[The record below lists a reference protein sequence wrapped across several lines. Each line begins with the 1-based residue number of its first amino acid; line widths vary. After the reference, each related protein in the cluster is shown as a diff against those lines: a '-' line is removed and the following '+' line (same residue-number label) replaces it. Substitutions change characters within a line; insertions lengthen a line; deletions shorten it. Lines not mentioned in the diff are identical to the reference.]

1 MKYMINL
8 GFSLVE
14 KNYKTPYGEADLVM
28 KKDGSTYFIEVKTRS
43 GTLFGDPKDAVDK
56 KKIEKYGKISE
67 YYLQSHEDED
77 IRFCVAEVLNGE
89 INVLYDAF

>member
-1 MKYMINL
+1 MKYMREL

-56 KKIEKYGKISE
+56 KKIEK
-67 YYLQSHEDED
+67 
-77 IRFCVAEVLNGE
+77 
-89 INVLYDAF
+89 

>member
-1 MKYMINL
+1 MINL

-14 KNYKTPYGEADLVM
+14 KNYKTPYGEADLIM

-56 KKIEKYGKISE
+56 KKIEKNGKISE
-67 YYLQSHEDED
+67 YYLLTHEDED

>member
-1 MKYMINL
+1 MREL

-14 KNYKTPYGEADLVM
+14 KNYNTPYGEADLIM

-56 KKIEKYGKISE
+56 KKIEKYGNISE
-67 YYLQSHEDED
+67 YYLLTHEDED

>member
-1 MKYMINL
+1 MINL

-43 GTLFGDPKDAVDK
+43 GTLFGDPKDEVDK

>member
-1 MKYMINL
+1 MQKL
-8 GFSLVE
+8 GFFLVCQ
-14 KNYKTPYGEADLVM
+14 NYKTPYGEADLIM

-56 KKIEKYGKISE
+56 KKTIKYGKISE
-67 YYLQSHEDED
+67 YYLLTHEDED